1 MVLGAGGLLYTLGF
15 VFMIMIFVGVFVPSN
30 IYYLVIS
37 SVAAVLFTA
46 YLLYDLQVRDKST
59 LS

>member
-1 MVLGAGGLLYTLGF
+1 
-15 VFMIMIFVGVFVPSN
+15 MIMIFVGVFVPSN